1 MKNQKTIFIGRRSS
15 ATTSVCAWCLA
26 SALALIPFLFAS
38 VAFAG
43 SALWTAAN
51 GNWNL
56 ASNWNPQTVP
66 NGSTDIATFYRS
78 NTTAISLSASV
89 GLADL
94 VFNGDG
100 YTSYTITIPGQVFY
114 FEGAGIT
121 NNSGYRQNFIGN
133 GNGEIEFFNSASAGD
148 QTNFTVCTDNKTMV
162 AAGSLNTYMITVT
175 NTGLENVNGA
185 IVTDTFPG
193 QVQNVSYTATGKSG
207 ATGFSAGSGNI
218 NQSLNLPPNSSVTYK
233 ATGFINGNSG
243 TIISNAANVSV
254 PVGVS
259 DPNTANNTVTDKDT
273 IQ

>member
-1 MKNQKTIFIGRRSS
+1 MKNPKTIFIGRTSS
-15 ATTSVCAWCLA
+15 ATTSVCAWSLA

-66 NGSTDIATFYRS
+66 NGSTDTATFYRS

-100 YTSYTITIPGQVFY
+100 YILYDYRYLVGLL

-121 NNSGYRQNFIGN
+121 EQFRLQ
-133 GNGEIEFFNSASAGD
+133 AKLHM
-148 QTNFTVCTDNKTMV
+148 QW
-162 AAGSLNTYMITVT
+162 
-175 NTGLENVNGA
+175 
-185 IVTDTFPG
+185 
-193 QVQNVSYTATGKSG
+193 
-207 ATGFSAGSGNI
+207 
-218 NQSLNLPPNSSVTYK
+218 
-233 ATGFINGNSG
+233 
-243 TIISNAANVSV
+243 
-254 PVGVS
+254 
-259 DPNTANNTVTDKDT
+259 
-273 IQ
+273 